1 MIGFFEDMEIG
12 RDIALGSYTFTRDE
26 IISFA
31 ERFDPQ
37 PFHLDEEAARNSLFG
52 GLCASGWHSASIWL
66 KLVVETRERALSA
79 LRAAGEAAPR
89 IGPSP
94 GIRDLKWLKP
104 VFVGDT
110 ISYRSTIVEKK
121 NSRSQPDYGL
131 VISRHEGIN
140 QNDEPVIS
148 LQGSILI
155 ERREAAVT

>member
-37 PFHLDEEAARNSLFG
+37 PFHLNEEAARNSLFSN
-52 GLCASGWHSASIWL
+52 LCASGWHTASIWL
-66 KLVVETRERALSA
+66 KLVVETRESA
-79 LRAAGEAAPR
+79 LAAMRKAGEAVPK

-94 GIRDLKWLKP
+94 GVRDLKWLKP
-104 VFVGDT
+104 VYVDDT

-121 NSRSQPDYGL
+121 NSRSRPDYGL
-131 VISRHEGIN
+131 VVSRHEGVN
-140 QNDEPVIS
+140 QNGEPVIS

-155 ERREAAVT
+155 ERREVVAI